1 MTQKGIRLRSFVP
14 CSVGDSPVQ
23 AIFLMTDEWQEN
35 IEYAGAAIAVLFN
48 LFPLRENPTCPDLK
62 ADTRLVIFS
71 LK

>member
-1 MTQKGIRLRSFVP
+1 M
-14 CSVGDSPVQ
+14 Q